1 MAVRRLRHDV
11 VDSLRSGAVIATL
24 AQALEELVLNS
35 ADAQATCVDCSL
47 FPSEASVVV
56 SDNGTGMSLAELS
69 TIGERHV
76 SSKGGGIA
84 GVHGMAMGFRG
95 EALASLA
102 ALSHLEVSTHDR
114 STGKTWTR
122 ILQRPAV
129 DETVEADRPRV
140 AGTAVAVR
148 QLFAA
153 MPVRRA
159 RLVPSSELAA
169 AVRVLQ
175 RMALALPHVS
185 TSLRCDGALRATF
198 RACSS
203 RRRAIAQQYGEET
216 ASRLR
221 RVQARSACG
230 GFLVS
235 GYVGLARSSNDAQLV
250 FVNARYCKRVP
261 RLVSAMR
268 RATDSFLGRPGP
280 LGTRAVLPAPRGRLP
295 AIRGAS
301 GAAPGSRLRQ
311 DDAGVPVAVGPDR
324 ACIVAVLDVE
334 CDPSRYDVGFDPEK
348 TVIEFDDWEA
358 VTGAIEASIDAY
370 FLGGGDDR
378 LGWCRRISGSAGA
391 PAAAGTPGLADAV
404 RDRLGAQGRTAA
416 SLGPDRL
423 RPEVEVGFLRL
434 PGIGNGAAPPL
445 GDCHDSLSL
454 RRKGG
459 VRVASADGSS
469 VSREQLRS
477 ARVIGQLDDKFVLA
491 VAPTQYASA
500 ATTAT
505 GLHGCPVS
513 LPKRCRSQWCWL

>member
-358 VTGAIEASIDAY
+358 VTGAIEASTDAY
-370 FLGGGDDR
+370 FLG
-378 LGWCRRISGSAGA
+378 RRSGS
-391 PAAAGTPGLADAV
+391 
-404 RDRLGAQGRTAA
+404 
-416 SLGPDRL
+416 
-423 RPEVEVGFLRL
+423 
-434 PGIGNGAAPPL
+434 
-445 GDCHDSLSL
+445 CDSL
-454 RRKGG
+454 
-459 VRVASADGSS
+459 ASATG
-469 VSREQLRS
+469 RHLLS
-477 ARVIGQLDDKFVLA
+477 AI
-491 VAPTQYASA
+491 
-500 ATTAT
+500 ATI
-505 GLHGCPVS
+505 
-513 LPKRCRSQWCWL
+513 R